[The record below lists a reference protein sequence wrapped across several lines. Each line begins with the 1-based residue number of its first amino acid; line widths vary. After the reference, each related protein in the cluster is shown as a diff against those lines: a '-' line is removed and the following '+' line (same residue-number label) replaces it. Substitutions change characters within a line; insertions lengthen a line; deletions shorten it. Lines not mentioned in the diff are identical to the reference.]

1 MKKIVCIQIL
11 LWMSCLINVSAQ
23 DSYKEYEQKVYVS
36 SQGDSLQYCLLR
48 PEVEKPGEKYPLV
61 LFLHGAGERG
71 NDNRKQ
77 LKHGG
82 QMWLNP
88 VNRKKYPAFILLPQC
103 PAENYWGYEM
113 RPNSLE
119 PFGMPDNPELTTTIR
134 TLKSLLDTFLD
145 MPQVDK
151 LRVYI
156 MGLSMGGMATY
167 DMVIRYPEIFEIR
180 NTLIPN
186 DDIPNLFCSN
196 HYAIYAYKEMS
207 QSGAVKV
214 AFNYYTPVIVS
225 DLPGFKDEVEEDIN
239 GYFFKS
245 ENIDSLKDVMRK
257 CIDKTTEDYNA
268 LVGRMRDNID
278 RKYSVKALLPKYKA
292 MFSKVLNDE

>member
-1 MKKIVCIQIL
+1 MISIDMKKIVCIQIL

-167 DMVIRYPEIFEIR
+167 DMVIRYPEIFAAAVPICGTVNPVRIGKELREIKFR
-180 NTLIPN
+180 IFHGDTDSVVTPEG
-186 DDIPNLFCSN
+186 SRE
-196 HYAIYAYKEMS
+196 AYKALKAIDASVEYIEFVGCDHNS
-207 QSGAVKV
+207 WNP
-214 AFNYYTPVIVS
+214 AFNYP
-225 DLPGFKDEVEEDIN
+225 DFMNWLFNQKKE
-239 GYFFKS
+239 K
-245 ENIDSLKDVMRK
+245 
-257 CIDKTTEDYNA
+257 
-268 LVGRMRDNID
+268 
-278 RKYSVKALLPKYKA
+278 
-292 MFSKVLNDE
+292 